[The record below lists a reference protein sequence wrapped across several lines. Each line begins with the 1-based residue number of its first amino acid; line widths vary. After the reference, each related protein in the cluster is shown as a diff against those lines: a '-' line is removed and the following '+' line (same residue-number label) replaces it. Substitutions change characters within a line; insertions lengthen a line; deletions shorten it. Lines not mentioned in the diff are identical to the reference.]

1 MKKFMVIAMVLLS
14 LLLLASCGGGGEDPT
29 TTVPSTKETT
39 TEPVTESES
48 AKALAEFRKHMKDEN
63 YICGVAYL
71 GYYPEEIGNIIEDLQ
86 YKGIYEKHSFLNE
99 IKRKNF
105 YSLEGSELYA
115 VIPAEGVKI
124 AVNEYAFDEEAN
136 GSVVRNLAES
146 SETPVFIRGN
156 ISDIMPNI
164 QVVITTDDGKTQE
177 YYPSLSLENGLL
189 SKGQQIYDFSPYQLI
204 GGHFEDINSEDAPA
218 FVGIWWGV
226 YTDAD
231 GNDLS
236 LNLSLKENGEAEYS
250 YGYGNSEIFEQ
261 FSGSWYKDGEDK
273 INLIMYGG
281 PCSSDGAEAETSAL
295 YEFDGTFSWY
305 YNEDNG
311 ELELIHESGSIL
323 LYGTEGQNFAF
334 ESLV

>member
-1 MKKFMVIAMVLLS
+1 MKKFMVIAMVLIS